1 MDGILDQKEVAR
13 FYNNILSV
21 WPEGNAWYQY
31 TRSRIS
37 KFICS
42 HPFDKNSYIL
52 NAGAGDM
59 KYDIRGVVHNVD
71 IAEDKIKNSPLFT
84 VASIE
89 NLPFDDNTFN
99 GIICVGSVI
108 NYCDAIAA
116 ISELT
121 RVLCS
126 SGRFILE
133 FESSSS
139 YEYNGFPEYGAD
151 AEVVETSYLGQPHK
165 LWVFSPRYIKSI
177 LKQCKLRILDEEYF
191 HIISAL
197 AIRLGKTEQE
207 AARYVNIDRIAELIA
222 PIKRHGCNVILE
234 CEKL

>member
-1 MDGILDQKEVAR
+1 MDNLLDQKEIAQ
-13 FYNNILSV
+13 FYNNILCV
-21 WPEGNAWYQY
+21 WPQENAWYQY
-31 TRSRIS
+31 TRLKIS
-37 KFICS
+37 KFISS
-42 HPFDKNSYIL
+42 HPFDNNSYIL

-59 KYDIRGVVHNVD
+59 KYDIRGIVHNVD
-71 IAEDKIKNSPLFT
+71 IAEDKIKNSPLHT

-121 RVLCS
+121 RVLYP
-126 SGRFILE
+126 SGRIILE

-139 YEYNGFPEYGAD
+139 YEYKGFPEYGAD
-151 AEVVETSYLGQPHK
+151 AEVVETIYQGQPHK
-165 LWVFSPRYIKSI
+165 LWVFSPIYIKSI
-177 LKQCKLRILDEEYF
+177 LKQCKLHILDEEYF

-197 AIRLGKTEQE
+197 AIHFGKTEQE
-207 AARYVNIDRIAELIA
+207 AARYANIDKIAKLIT

>member
-1 MDGILDQKEVAR
+1 MDSLLDQKEVAQ
-13 FYNNILSV
+13 FYNNVLSV
-21 WPEGNAWYQY
+21 WPQGNAWYQY

-59 KYDIRGVVHNVD
+59 EYDISGVVHNVD
-71 IAEDKIKNSPLFT
+71 IAEDKIKNTPLYT
-84 VASIE
+84 VANIE

-108 NYCDAIAA
+108 NYCDAVAA

-126 SGRFILE
+126 SGRIIIE
-133 FESSSS
+133 FESSYS
-139 YEYNGFPEYGAD
+139 YEYKGFPEYGAD
-151 AEVVETSYLGQPHK
+151 VEVVETNYQGQPHK

-197 AIRLGKTEQE
+197 ALRLGKTEQE
-207 AARYVNIDRIAELIA
+207 AARYVNIDKIAKLIA
-222 PIKRHGCNVILE
+222 PIKRHACNVILE